1 MCSSDLGIEVEA
13 AAMQMPG
20 GYFVSIEGNYQAQQ
34 AATFRIGVLSLISLL
49 MIFAILYTRYN
60 SATLALIIMANVPLS
75 LIGSV
80 AALWLMGG
88 TLSLA
93 TMIGFITLI
102 GISTRN
108 GILKVSHYI
117 NLMLQEGETFGRK
130 LVIRGSLERMPPV
143 LMTALSAG
151 LAVIPLILGGGEPGK
166 EILSPVAVV
175 IFGGLISATLFDAV
189 LTPILFLRYGEKPVE
204 HLRSHGVAGKK
215 MEAY

>member
-1 MCSSDLGIEVEA
+1 ML
-13 AAMQMPG
+13 
-20 GYFVSIEGNYQAQQ
+20 
-34 AATFRIGVLSLISLL
+34 FRS
-49 MIFAILYTRYN
+49 
-60 SATLALIIMANVPLS
+60 
-75 LIGSV
+75 
-80 AALWLMGG
+80 
-88 TLSLA
+88 
-93 TMIGFITLI
+93 MIGFITLI

-189 LTPILFLRYGEKPVE
+189 LTPILSFATA
-204 HLRSHGVAGKK
+204 RSLSSTCAHMG
-215 MEAY
+215 